1 MKQKNNKYV
10 KKPAAPTPVS
20 TTKTLSSWVFIP
32 IAIILVVIPLIT
44 IIHNFDCGLEN
55 YEWFSKDG
63 SISDFF
69 LYYKSFFLRIVG
81 AIILVILAL
90 IVPFYDHSFINEKR
104 NVPPV
109 IAMGVFGLMSLVSSI
124 LSEHADDAFWGG
136 VEEFEGFFILLTY
149 VVSFYLAFG
158 YVKTLKVIKFLL
170 DAMMIGG
177 FFIGLLGTL
186 QSFGIDWMTSD
197 FAKHILTLEIKD
209 RVDMSTFEIGSI
221 FNDNTA
227 YATLYNPNYVGS
239 YVAIVFPYTAYLM
252 FFGDRIWR
260 KILAFITSVMLIV
273 TLYFS
278 HSLTGI
284 LAVTVAIAMLVVL
297 VIPLMKKRGRIITL
311 CAAGV
316 VIAGA
321 CMVLI
326 STGMINKLFDT
337 SNANNKAL
345 TVDNMKNHKDHVD
358 VFLED
363 GRKIVLKMNT
373 EAMADPLWALNCK
386 LDQLLVLTDDK
397 GNPITYGIDANGRGK
412 ISQEG
417 YPGFEFYTEIV
428 TDATVEN
435 PSEENNYGYVSLL
448 YMVDPEFNTPSEEGA
463 TAENAAAQKIGV
475 FRFSYNGE
483 KIMYLNDFD
492 RTDNIYYIDKWG
504 FKNKETYASGRG
516 FIWARTFP
524 LMLKTLVTGYG
535 PDNFVYSYPNYDYVG
550 KAYGHYTNM
559 TTSKPHNMFM
569 QIWVQDGFIAL
580 AAIVFIYILFMIR
593 AFKLCYGKN
602 KLKLEKGTTPFG
614 VVLATATAATGF
626 MFVGIANDSLVG
638 ITSIYWCMLGVGY
651 AAESMCH
658 KQQLELIAAAKVE
671 EAEATD
677 KTETTDKADK

>member
-10 KKPAAPTPVS
+10 KKPAAPAPVS
-20 TTKTLSSWVFIP
+20 TAKKPLSWWIFIP

-55 YEWFSKDG
+55 YEWFSLDG

-90 IVPFYDHSFINEKR
+90 IVPFYDHSFLNEKR

-109 IAMGVFGLMSLVSSI
+109 IAMGIFGLMTLVSSI
-124 LSEHADDAFWGG
+124 LAEHKEDAFWGG
-136 VEEFEGFFILLTY
+136 VEEFEGCFILLTY
-149 VVSFYLAFG
+149 VVAFYMAFG

-177 FFIGLLGTL
+177 FLIGLLGTL
-186 QSFGIDWMTSD
+186 QSLGIDWLTTD
-197 FAKHILTLEIKD
+197 FAKSILTLEIKD
-209 RVDMSTFEIGSI
+209 QIDMEKFEIGSI
-221 FNDNTA
+221 FSDNTA

-260 KILAFITSVMLIV
+260 KILAFIASAMLIV

-278 HSLTGI
+278 HSLTGM
-284 LAVTVAIAMLVVL
+284 LAVIVGIAMFVVL
-297 VIPLMKKRGRIITL
+297 IIPLLKKKGRIIL
-311 CAAGV
+311 FSFAGV
-316 VIAGA
+316 VVAGA
-321 CMVLI
+321 CVLLI
-326 STGMINKLFDT
+326 STGMINKLFY
-337 SNANNKAL
+337 SGNKAGKVY
-345 TVDNMKNHKDHVD
+345 TIDNMKSHKDRVD
-358 VFLED
+358 IFLED
-363 GRKIVLKMNT
+363 GRKMILKLNT
-373 EAMADPLWALNCK
+373 EAMSDPLWSMNCT
-386 LDQLLVLTDDK
+386 LDQLLVLTDGKD
-397 GNPITYGIDANGRGK
+397 NPITYDIDDNGRGK
-412 ISQEG
+412 VSQEG
-417 YPGFEFYTEIV
+417 YPELEFYTELA

-435 PSEENNYGYVSLL
+435 PSEENNYGYLSLL
-448 YMVDPEFNTPSEEGA
+448 NIVDDTSEGSEDSKSDQGYA
-463 TAENAAAQKIGV
+463 I
-475 FRFSYNGE
+475 FRFKFNGE
-483 KIMYLNDFD
+483 RIMYLNDFD
-492 RTDNIYYIDKWG
+492 RTDNIYYIEKWG
-504 FKNKETYASGRG
+504 FRGNEEYASGRG

-550 KAYGHYTNM
+550 KAYGMYTNM

-580 AAIVFIYILFMIR
+580 AAMVFIYILFMIR

-677 KTETTDKADK
+677 KAETTDKADK